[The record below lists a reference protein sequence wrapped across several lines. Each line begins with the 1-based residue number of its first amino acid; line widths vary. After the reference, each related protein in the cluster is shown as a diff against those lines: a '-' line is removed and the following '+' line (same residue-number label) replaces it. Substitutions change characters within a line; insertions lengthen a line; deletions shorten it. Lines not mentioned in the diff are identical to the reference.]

1 MKAMTEMHDEESESA
16 EKLMKSLQ
24 EAGDHLKKAHKAA
37 HEIMQHCMKMGSKID
52 PDEQNEEAHKLVKMQ
67 AVNSALS
74 KTIGDLTAQLGDVF
88 KRIDNLER
96 QPAVRKGAV
105 FAVDRSHE
113 APTGNAPVET
123 ANSNPYEVLRLSPE
137 AERRLAFGK

>member
-1 MKAMTEMHDEESESA
+1 MHAEEDETA
-16 EKLMKSLQ
+16 EKLMKSLH

-52 PDEQNEEAHKLVKMQ
+52 PDEEDEEAHKLMKMQ

-74 KTIGDLTAQLGDVF
+74 KTINDLTSQLGDLL
-88 KRIDNLER
+88 KRIDHLER
-96 QPAVRKGAV
+96 QPAVRKGALFDV
-105 FAVDRSHE
+105 TRSHE
-113 APTGNAPVET
+113 AEPGSPPVET
-123 ANSNPYEVLRLSPE
+123 AISNPYEALRLSPE